1 MFLLCY
7 FHSHTLTEQ
16 FPCSSPT
23 YSKTPTMLSRND
35 NFPPPVKVVRKNTEP
50 WNLIFLSLVNLPILA
65 PYKLLCRIRLWQ
77 ILLLAQLFI
86 SLSRKMV
93 LPSFRSLLGR
103 RSCKKDGINKLG
115 FRKYEK
121 PKCANMSSY
130 GIKVEW
136 NYFKSQPVAGYFQI
150 RQTAQWN
157 TNFGTS
163 LEVQI
168 RPIWVKLKTD
178 GRLFYQV
185 CSR

>member
-1 MFLLCY
+1 MTTFLHRLKLCEK
-7 FHSHTLTEQ
+7 TLNRGIL
-16 FPCSSPT
+16 FFF
-23 YSKTPTMLSRND
+23 R
-35 NFPPPVKVVRKNTEP
+35 
-50 WNLIFLSLVNLPILA
+50 WWIFLFLA

-178 GRLFYQV
+178 GRLLYQV